1 MSSTL
6 FPLLTKSTYLNTAY
20 VGPMSTALAQFRQL
34 QEKEYLEKGATY
46 KVNAYDDLDTT
57 HHILADFFGA
67 KKEHT
72 YVVSNFSTGIRQ
84 ALTFLSKSLNVLL
97 LEEEYPSLSSA
108 FEESGFEVHKIPKT
122 TAVEDAIEKRLAT
135 GGIDV
140 LALSIVQY
148 DTGLLI
154 DLEFLKKIKK
164 NYPNLILIGD
174 GTQFLGGHFF
184 HFDRSPFD
192 LVVASGYKWLLAGFG
207 NGVLMVSSLFLKS
220 AGCSFAELHQR
231 IFNGH
236 FNILAAASLRF
247 AIESFRAQ
255 GFEKLLD
262 QKIKLSEKVKTQ
274 LTDKLY
280 IEPWV
285 AERKQHSSIF
295 ILKGGASLYEKL
307 QKNNIQCALRG
318 TGVRI
323 SFHYYNTESD
333 LNHLISIL
341 KKS

>member
-1 MSSTL
+1 MG
-6 FPLLTKSTYLNTAY
+6 PL
-20 VGPMSTALAQFRQL
+20 STALAQFRQV
-34 QEKEYLEKGATY
+34 QEKEFLEKGAAY
-46 KVNAYDDLDTT
+46 KVNAYDSLENT
-57 HHILADFFGA
+57 HHLLADFFGA

-84 ALTFLSKSLNVLL
+84 ALTFLSKKLNVLL

-122 TAVEDAIEKRLAT
+122 TAVEDAIEMRLAN

-154 DLEFLKKIKK
+154 DFEFLKKMKRH
-164 NYPNLILIGD
+164 YPNLILIGD
-174 GTQFLGGHFF
+174 GTQFLGGHLF
-184 HFDRSPFD
+184 HFDHAPFD

-207 NGVLMVSSLFLKS
+207 NGVLMVSSFFLNS
-220 AGCSFAELHQR
+220 VGCTAAELHQR

-247 AIESFRAQ
+247 AIESFNTQ

-274 LTDKLY
+274 LTDYHY
-280 IEPWV
+280 IDPWV
-285 AERKQHSSIF
+285 AQRKEHSSIF

-307 QKNNIQCALRG
+307 LKNNIQCVLRG
-318 TGVRI
+318 TGVRV
-323 SFHYYNTESD
+323 SFHYYNTETD
-333 LNHLISIL
+333 LNHLMSIL
-341 KKS
+341 EKS